1 MCVYK
6 TYIPPIN
13 FFHLPSYTHTYTHTH
28 TQTPTP
34 TRVHVRVCIYNFQ
47 L

>member
-13 FFHLPSYTHTYTHTH
+13 FFHPQSYTLTHTRARA
-28 TQTPTP
+28 
-34 TRVHVRVCIYNFQ
+34 RVCAQVRVCIYNF
-47 L
+47 